1 MMGCVPGTVWSC
13 ILPMALE
20 ANLEGPGERAHLT
33 SEPRG
38 SSSSFR
44 CIVWRRGCCYAS
56 ESSSNDRASEKGNLG
71 QGQPAVCPTRTS
83 QRRIRNYYTETD
95 FAEGYLEGPVE
106 EHIVMTPRKKA
117 EGQTNIKMERVA
129 RQALDKGNVMH
140 EAGGDHRGIVIN
152 RLASRGKQG
161 AQILVQ
167 ARSDQNDQRHSA
179 QEFFKELVSPS
190 DFPRDYVGFI
200 KKIMKLM
207 QIKYVNMRKVEI
219 EMRQLEN
226 ITEPPRRPM
235 SLDDSTLEAKMELT
249 QEKVLEII
257 ESAYPNPVSLADLAK
272 NTSRAPE
279 EVHLH
284 LRELLSKNLIKE
296 WKVKMVRQMPTVHG
310 SQQPTIAIITAQ
322 YCEKLAVDVM
332 IENKNTFVRYKTEGE
347 SNVYT
352 LGNIGAH
359 RVVSTKLPA
368 VGHSRA
374 AIIAAGNTTTRLL
387 GTFQKVDYVFLV
399 GVGGGVPH
407 YTDHTQHVRLGDVVV
422 SAPKRAPT
430 ATNGNTNGGTNATAG
445 QHVYLFAEQQHRSPD
460 NPPGSREPSPTELAY
475 SVKTWCPPEL
485 RLQEL
490 AEKMWQQGSA
500 DPELRPWEHYIEDGL
515 RALADQESDFAR
527 PPESSDR
534 LYMSIGA
541 KDLIEVAHP
550 APPPGASDHRLPG
563 RPVVHFGS
571 VASGLGIVVRDDTRR
586 HALAEEYGVRA
597 FDTGFDTV
605 VESIYGN
612 RKDHYAFIRGIADY
626 KDGSKGREWQPY
638 AALAAA
644 AFMKA
649 VVCALDPSE
658 ED

>member
-1 MMGCVPGTVWSC
+1 M
-13 ILPMALE
+13 E
-20 ANLEGPGERAHLT
+20 N
-33 SEPRG
+33 
-38 SSSSFR
+38 
-44 CIVWRRGCCYAS
+44 
-56 ESSSNDRASEKGNLG
+56 SN
-71 QGQPAVCPTRTS
+71 
-83 QRRIRNYYTETD
+83 
-95 FAEGYLEGPVE
+95 AEE

-117 EGQTNIKMERVA
+117 EGQTTIKMERVA

-152 RLASRGKQG
+152 RLASRDDDDDDSPEISLEFRVFLTNVVTEVHTRESRELKFWFKPGVTK
-161 AQILVQ
+161 
-167 ARSDQNDQRHSA
+167 NDQRHSA

-207 QIKYVNMRKVEI
+207 QMKYINMRKVEI

-257 ESAYPNPVSLADLAK
+257 ESAYPNPVSLTELSR
-272 NTSRAPE
+272 NTSHAPE

-296 WKVKMVRQMPTVHG
+296 MESGSFTRVVQNDTEVKMVRQMPTVHG

-422 SAPKRAPT
+422 SAPRPVPST
-430 ATNGNTNGGTNATAG
+430 TNGNTNGGTNSTTG

-460 NPPGSREPSPTELAY
+460 HPPGSREPSPSELAY

-490 AEKMWQQGSA
+490 AEKMWQQGAA
-500 DPELRPWEHYIEDGL
+500 DPELRPWERYIEDGL

-571 VASGLGIVVRDDTRR
+571 VASGLGSVVRDDSRR

>member
-1 MMGCVPGTVWSC
+1 MENSTV
-13 ILPMALE
+13 E
-20 ANLEGPGERAHLT
+20 EE
-33 SEPRG
+33 
-38 SSSSFR
+38 
-44 CIVWRRGCCYAS
+44 
-56 ESSSNDRASEKGNLG
+56 
-71 QGQPAVCPTRTS
+71 
-83 QRRIRNYYTETD
+83 
-95 FAEGYLEGPVE
+95 E

-117 EGQTNIKMERVA
+117 EGQTTIKMERVA

-152 RLASRGKQG
+152 RLASRDDDDDNSPELSLEFRVFLTNVVTEVHTRESRELKFWFKPGVTK
-161 AQILVQ
+161 
-167 ARSDQNDQRHSA
+167 NDQRHLA

-207 QIKYVNMRKVEI
+207 QVKYTNMRKVEI

-235 SLDDSTLEAKMELT
+235 SLDDSTLEAKTELT
-249 QEKVLEII
+249 QEKVLEMI
-257 ESAYPNPVSLADLAK
+257 ESAYPNPVSLVELSK
-272 NTSRAPE
+272 NSHHAPE

-296 WKVKMVRQMPTVHG
+296 MESGSFTRVVQNDTEVKMVRQMPTVHG

-352 LGNIGAH
+352 LGNIGGH

-387 GTFQKVDYVFLV
+387 GTFQKVDYIFLV

-422 SAPKRAPT
+422 SAPQPAP
-430 ATNGNTNGGTNATAG
+430 AKGSNTNGTTG

-460 NPPGSREPSPTELAY
+460 QPPGSREPSPTELAY

-490 AEKMWQQGSA
+490 AEQMWQQGMA
-500 DPELRPWEHYIEDGL
+500 DPELQPWEHYIEDGL

-527 PPESSDR
+527 PPDSSDR

-550 APPPGASDHRLPG
+550 APPQGTSDCRRLPG

-571 VASGLGIVVRDDTRR
+571 VASGLGSVVRDDSRR

-605 VESIYGN
+605 IESIYGN

-649 VVCALDPSE
+649 VVCALDPA
-658 ED
+658 EDD

>member
-1 MMGCVPGTVWSC
+1 MENC
-13 ILPMALE
+13 
-20 ANLEGPGERAHLT
+20 N
-33 SEPRG
+33 
-38 SSSSFR
+38 
-44 CIVWRRGCCYAS
+44 
-56 ESSSNDRASEKGNLG
+56 
-71 QGQPAVCPTRTS
+71 
-83 QRRIRNYYTETD
+83 
-95 FAEGYLEGPVE
+95 AEE
-106 EHIVMTPRKKA
+106 EHIVMTPRKKV

-152 RLASRGKQG
+152 RLASRDDDDDDSPEISLEFRVFLTNVVTEVHTRESRELKFWFKPGVTK
-161 AQILVQ
+161 
-167 ARSDQNDQRHSA
+167 NDQRHSA

-226 ITEPPRRPM
+226 ITEPPRRPNPWLSLTLGRDSELPDSISSLTEGTVNFSPDQVHLLHREV

-257 ESAYPNPVSLADLAK
+257 ESAYPNPVSIADLSK

-296 WKVKMVRQMPTVHG
+296 MESGSFTRVVQNDTEVKMVRQMPTVHG

>member
-1 MMGCVPGTVWSC
+1 M
-13 ILPMALE
+13 E
-20 ANLEGPGERAHLT
+20 N
-33 SEPRG
+33 
-38 SSSSFR
+38 SS
-44 CIVWRRGCCYAS
+44 
-56 ESSSNDRASEKGNLG
+56 
-71 QGQPAVCPTRTS
+71 
-83 QRRIRNYYTETD
+83 
-95 FAEGYLEGPVE
+95 VE
-106 EHIVMTPRKKA
+106 DEHIVMTPRKKA
-117 EGQTNIKMERVA
+117 EGQTTIKMERVA

-152 RLASRGKQG
+152 RLASRDDDDDDSPEISLEFRVFLTNVVTEVHTRESRELKFWFKPGVTK
-161 AQILVQ
+161 
-167 ARSDQNDQRHSA
+167 NDQRHLA

-207 QIKYVNMRKVEI
+207 QVKYTTMRKVEI

-235 SLDDSTLEAKMELT
+235 SLDDSTLEAKTELT
-249 QEKVLEII
+249 QEKVLEMI
-257 ESAYPNPVSLADLAK
+257 ESAYPNPVSLAELSK
-272 NTSRAPE
+272 NSHHAPE

-296 WKVKMVRQMPTVHG
+296 MESGSFTRVVQNDTEVKMVRQMPTVHG

-352 LGNIGAH
+352 LGNIGGH

-387 GTFQKVDYVFLV
+387 GTFQKVDYIFLV

-422 SAPKRAPT
+422 SAPRPAPT
-430 ATNGNTNGGTNATAG
+430 KGGNMNGATS
-445 QHVYLFAEQQHRSPD
+445 QHMYLFVEQQHRSPD
-460 NPPGSREPSPTELAY
+460 QPPGSREPSPTELAY

-490 AEKMWQQGSA
+490 AEQMWQQGTA
-500 DPELRPWEHYIEDGL
+500 DPELRPWERYIEDGL

-550 APPPGASDHRLPG
+550 APPQGAPDCRLPG

-571 VASGLGIVVRDDTRR
+571 VASGLGSVVRDDSRR

-649 VVCALDPSE
+649 VVCALDPA
-658 ED
+658 EDD

>member
-1 MMGCVPGTVWSC
+1 
-13 ILPMALE
+13 
-20 ANLEGPGERAHLT
+20 
-33 SEPRG
+33 
-38 SSSSFR
+38 
-44 CIVWRRGCCYAS
+44 
-56 ESSSNDRASEKGNLG
+56 
-71 QGQPAVCPTRTS
+71 
-83 QRRIRNYYTETD
+83 
-95 FAEGYLEGPVE
+95 
-106 EHIVMTPRKKA
+106 
-117 EGQTNIKMERVA
+117 
-129 RQALDKGNVMH
+129 
-140 EAGGDHRGIVIN
+140 
-152 RLASRGKQG
+152 
-161 AQILVQ
+161 
-167 ARSDQNDQRHSA
+167 
-179 QEFFKELVSPS
+179 
-190 DFPRDYVGFI
+190 
-200 KKIMKLM
+200 
-207 QIKYVNMRKVEI
+207 
-219 EMRQLEN
+219 
-226 ITEPPRRPM
+226 
-235 SLDDSTLEAKMELT
+235 
-249 QEKVLEII
+249 
-257 ESAYPNPVSLADLAK
+257 
-272 NTSRAPE
+272 
-279 EVHLH
+279 
-284 LRELLSKNLIKE
+284 
-296 WKVKMVRQMPTVHG
+296 MVRQMPTVHG

-422 SAPKRAPT
+422 SAPRPVPST
-430 ATNGNTNGGTNATAG
+430 TNGNTNAA
-445 QHVYLFAEQQHRSPD
+445 SP
-460 NPPGSREPSPTELAY
+460 PQSELAY
-475 SVKTWCPPEL
+475 SIKTWCPPEL

-490 AEKMWQQGSA
+490 AEKMWQQGAA
-500 DPELRPWEHYIEDGL
+500 DPELRPWERYIEDGL

-571 VASGLGIVVRDDTRR
+571 VASGLGSVVRDDSRR
-586 HALAEEYGVRA
+586 HELAEEYGVRA

>member
-1 MMGCVPGTVWSC
+1 M
-13 ILPMALE
+13 
-20 ANLEGPGERAHLT
+20 
-33 SEPRG
+33 
-38 SSSSFR
+38 
-44 CIVWRRGCCYAS
+44 
-56 ESSSNDRASEKGNLG
+56 ESSNIEDE
-71 QGQPAVCPTRTS
+71 Q
-83 QRRIRNYYTETD
+83 
-95 FAEGYLEGPVE
+95 
-106 EHIVMTPRKKA
+106 IVMTPRKKA
-117 EGQTNIKMERVA
+117 EGQTTIKMERVA
-129 RQALDKGNVMH
+129 RQQLDKGNVMH

-152 RLASRGKQG
+152 RLASRDDDDNSAPDISLEFRVFLTNVVTESHTRESRELKFWFKPGV
-161 AQILVQ
+161 AE
-167 ARSDQNDQRHSA
+167 NDQRHAA

-207 QIKYVNMRKVEI
+207 QVKYTNLRKVEI
-219 EMRQLEN
+219 DMRQLEA

-235 SLDDSTLEAKMELT
+235 SLDDSTLEAKTELS
-249 QEKVLEII
+249 QEKVLEMI
-257 ESAYPNPVSLADLAK
+257 ESAYPNPVSLADLSK
-272 NTSRAPE
+272 NTRCDPE
-279 EVHLH
+279 AVHLH
-284 LRELLSKNLIKE
+284 LRELLAKNLIKE
-296 WKVKMVRQMPTVHG
+296 MESGSFTRVVQNDTEVKMVRQMPTVHG

-387 GTFQKVDYVFLV
+387 GTFQKVDYIFLV

-407 YTDHTQHVRLGDVVV
+407 YTDHSRHVRLGDVVV
-422 SAPKRAPT
+422 SAPHPPVSNGST
-430 ATNGNTNGGTNATAG
+430 ANGGVAAHPG
-445 QHVYLFAEQQHRSPD
+445 QHVYLFAEQQQRSPD
-460 NPPGSREPSPTELAY
+460 QAPSSREPSPTELAY
-475 SVKTWCPPEL
+475 TVKTWCPPEL
-485 RLQEL
+485 RLQQL
-490 AEKMWQQGSA
+490 AEELWQQGA
-500 DPELRPWEHYIEDGL
+500 EQPELRPWERYIEDGM

-527 PPESSDR
+527 PPDTSDR

-550 APPPGASDHRLPG
+550 APQQGAPDHRLPG

-571 VASGLGIVVRDDTRR
+571 VASGLGSVVRDDSRR
-586 HALAEEYGVRA
+586 HALAEEHGVRA

-605 VESIYGN
+605 VESIFGN

-649 VVCALDPSE
+649 VVCALDPGE

>member
-1 MMGCVPGTVWSC
+1 M
-13 ILPMALE
+13 E
-20 ANLEGPGERAHLT
+20 N
-33 SEPRG
+33 
-38 SSSSFR
+38 
-44 CIVWRRGCCYAS
+44 
-56 ESSSNDRASEKGNLG
+56 SNVE
-71 QGQPAVCPTRTS
+71 
-83 QRRIRNYYTETD
+83 
-95 FAEGYLEGPVE
+95 E
-106 EHIVMTPRKKA
+106 EHIVMTPRRKA
-117 EGQTNIKMERVA
+117 EGQTTIKMERVA

-152 RLASRGKQG
+152 RLASRDDDDDDSPEISLEFRVFLTNVVTEVHTRESRELKFWFKPGVTK
-161 AQILVQ
+161 
-167 ARSDQNDQRHSA
+167 NDQRHSA

-226 ITEPPRRPM
+226 ITEPPRRPNPWLSLTLGQDSELPDSFAPQLERIIKFNSGHVHLLHREV
-235 SLDDSTLEAKMELT
+235 SLDDSTLEARMELT

-257 ESAYPNPVSLADLAK
+257 ESAYPNPVSLSELSK
-272 NTSRAPE
+272 NTNHAPE

-296 WKVKMVRQMPTVHG
+296 MESGSFTRVVQNDTEVKMVRQMPTVHG

-422 SAPKRAPT
+422 STPMPVPS
-430 ATNGNTNGGTNATAG
+430 ATNGNTNGGTNAVTG

-460 NPPGSREPSPTELAY
+460 HLPDSREPSPSELAY

-490 AEKMWQQGSA
+490 AEQMWQQGAS
-500 DPELRPWEHYIEDGL
+500 DPELRPWERYIEDGL

-571 VASGLGIVVRDDTRR
+571 VASGLGSVVRDDSRR

-605 VESIYGN
+605 VESIFGN

-626 KDGSKGREWQPY
+626 KDGSKGREWQPC

-649 VVCALDPSE
+649 VVCALDPAE

>member
-1 MMGCVPGTVWSC
+1 M
-13 ILPMALE
+13 E
-20 ANLEGPGERAHLT
+20 N
-33 SEPRG
+33 
-38 SSSSFR
+38 
-44 CIVWRRGCCYAS
+44 
-56 ESSSNDRASEKGNLG
+56 SN
-71 QGQPAVCPTRTS
+71 
-83 QRRIRNYYTETD
+83 
-95 FAEGYLEGPVE
+95 AEE

-117 EGQTNIKMERVA
+117 EGQTTIKMERVA

-152 RLASRGKQG
+152 RLASRDDDDDDSPEISLEFRVFLTNVVTEVHTRESRELKFWFKPGVTK
-161 AQILVQ
+161 
-167 ARSDQNDQRHSA
+167 NDQRHSA

-207 QIKYVNMRKVEI
+207 QMKYVNMRKVEI

-257 ESAYPNPVSLADLAK
+257 ESAYPNPVSLADLSK
-272 NTSRAPE
+272 NTSHAPE

-296 WKVKMVRQMPTVHG
+296 MESGSFTRVVQNDTEVKMVRQMPTVHG
-310 SQQPTIAIITAQ
+310 SQQPTIAIITGPVLRVLTCTPWAT
-322 YCEKLAVDVM
+322 LVP
-332 IENKNTFVRYKTEGE
+332 TEWSPQSYQRSAIPGQ
-347 SNVYT
+347 
-352 LGNIGAH
+352 
-359 RVVSTKLPA
+359 R
-368 VGHSRA
+368 
-374 AIIAAGNTTTRLL
+374 IIAAGNTTTRLL

-407 YTDHTQHVRLGDVVV
+407 YTDHTQHVRLGDVG
-422 SAPKRAPT
+422 S
-430 ATNGNTNGGTNATAG
+430 
-445 QHVYLFAEQQHRSPD
+445 HRSPD
-460 NPPGSREPSPTELAY
+460 HPPGSREPSPTELAY

-500 DPELRPWEHYIEDGL
+500 DPELRPWERYIEDGL

-550 APPPGASDHRLPG
+550 APPPGATDHRLPG

-571 VASGLGIVVRDDTRR
+571 VASGLGSVVRDDTRR
-586 HALAEEYGVRA
+586 HALAEEHGVRA

>member
-1 MMGCVPGTVWSC
+1 M
-13 ILPMALE
+13 E
-20 ANLEGPGERAHLT
+20 DE
-33 SEPRG
+33 
-38 SSSSFR
+38 
-44 CIVWRRGCCYAS
+44 
-56 ESSSNDRASEKGNLG
+56 
-71 QGQPAVCPTRTS
+71 Q
-83 QRRIRNYYTETD
+83 
-95 FAEGYLEGPVE
+95 
-106 EHIVMTPRKKA
+106 IVMTPRKKA
-117 EGQTNIKMERVA
+117 EGQTTIKMERVA
-129 RQALDKGNVMH
+129 RQQLDKGNVMH

-152 RLASRGKQG
+152 RLASRDDDDNSAPDISLEFRVFLTNVVTESHTRESRELKFWFKPG
-161 AQILVQ
+161 V
-167 ARSDQNDQRHSA
+167 SENDQRHAA

-207 QIKYVNMRKVEI
+207 QVKYTNLRKVEI
-219 EMRQLEN
+219 DMRQLET

-235 SLDDSTLEAKMELT
+235 SLDDSTLEAKTELT
-249 QEKVLEII
+249 QEKVLEMI
-257 ESAYPNPVSLADLAK
+257 ESAYPNPMSLSDLSK
-272 NTSRAPE
+272 NTHCDPE
-279 EVHLH
+279 AVHLH
-284 LRELLSKNLIKE
+284 LRELLAKNLIKE
-296 WKVKMVRQMPTVHG
+296 MESGSFTRVVQNDTEVKMVRQMPTVHG

-387 GTFQKVDYVFLV
+387 GTFQKVDYIFLV

-407 YTDHTQHVRLGDVVV
+407 YTDHSRHVRLGDVVV
-422 SAPKRAPT
+422 SAPRPPVS
-430 ATNGNTNGGTNATAG
+430 NGSTTNGGGAAHPG
-445 QHVYLFAEQQHRSPD
+445 QHVYLFAEQQQRSPD
-460 NPPGSREPSPTELAY
+460 QAPSSREPSPTELAY
-475 SVKTWCPPEL
+475 TVKTWCPPEL
-485 RLQEL
+485 RLQQL
-490 AEKMWQQGSA
+490 AEELWQQGA
-500 DPELRPWEHYIEDGL
+500 EQPELRPWERYIEDGM

-527 PPESSDR
+527 PPDTSDR

-550 APPPGASDHRLPG
+550 APQQGAADHRLPG

-571 VASGLGIVVRDDTRR
+571 VASGLGSVVRDDSRR
-586 HALAEEYGVRA
+586 HALAEEHGIRA

-605 VESIYGN
+605 VESIFGN

-649 VVCALDPSE
+649 VVCALDPAE

>member
-1 MMGCVPGTVWSC
+1 M
-13 ILPMALE
+13 E
-20 ANLEGPGERAHLT
+20 N
-33 SEPRG
+33 
-38 SSSSFR
+38 
-44 CIVWRRGCCYAS
+44 
-56 ESSSNDRASEKGNLG
+56 SNVE
-71 QGQPAVCPTRTS
+71 
-83 QRRIRNYYTETD
+83 
-95 FAEGYLEGPVE
+95 E

-117 EGQTNIKMERVA
+117 EGQTTIKMERVA

-152 RLASRGKQG
+152 RLASRDDDDDDSPEISLEFRVFLTNVVTEVHTRESRELKFWFKPGVTK
-161 AQILVQ
+161 
-167 ARSDQNDQRHSA
+167 SDQRHSA

-257 ESAYPNPVSLADLAK
+257 ESAYPNPVSLTELSK
-272 NTSRAPE
+272 NTNHAPE

-296 WKVKMVRQMPTVHG
+296 MESGSFTRVVQNDTEVKMVRQMPTVHG

-422 SAPKRAPT
+422 SAPRPVPS
-430 ATNGNTNGGTNATAG
+430 ATNGNTNGSTNATTG

-460 NPPGSREPSPTELAY
+460 HLSGSREPSPSELAY

-490 AEKMWQQGSA
+490 AEKMWQQGA
-500 DPELRPWEHYIEDGL
+500 TDPELRPWERYIEDGL

-571 VASGLGIVVRDDTRR
+571 VASGLGSVVRDDSRR

-605 VESIYGN
+605 VESIFGN
-612 RKDHYAFIRGIADY
+612 RKDNYAFIRGIADY
-626 KDGSKGREWQPY
+626 KDGSKGREWQPC

-649 VVCALDPSE
+649 LVCALDPAE